1 MVEVPPCEFKL
12 GEEDD
17 AHAVRADAFK
27 IGKFPVTNLYHRFVR
42 DADHSPPSL
51 WVEGKVPLSLEDH
64 PVVNVTWD
72 DAVAYCD
79 WMSSV
84 SGTKYRL
91 PTEVEWELTARG
103 HEGTIYP
110 WGDTFFAECCN
121 CWEMAVGWTTPVNC
135 FAEGIS
141 SFGALDLVGNVW
153 EWCSTLYADYPY
165 DPDDGREESGVD
177 GWKVLRGG
185 SWLDHEWGVR
195 AARRLSGDPERGSHN
210 TGFRVVS
217 SI

>member
-27 IGKFPVTNLYHRFVR
+27 IGKFPVTNRLYHRFVR
-42 DADHSPPSL
+42 DADHSPPSH

-153 EWCSTLYADYPY
+153 EWCSTLYAERRVEWTAGKSCGAAP
-165 DPDDGREESGVD
+165 GLTMSGVF
-177 GWKVLRGG
+177 GR
-185 SWLDHEWGVR
+185 
-195 AARRLSGDPERGSHN
+195 P
-210 TGFRVVS
+210 VVS
-217 SI
+217 AAIPSAAPTIQASGWSVRFE